1 MQCVNETDPSEPKAF
16 DPSEL
21 DLDLPPPPDAAPLE
35 TVSSAPAPLE
45 PVSAPPAPL
54 ESAPA
59 AAPSIGSS
67 AVRSASRE
75 LPLPAEPRPPLG
87 KAVLQERLI
96 DTVLN
101 MGASLSELVEDF
113 RSSDRFFKYKFAVL
127 VVWGVLFT
135 SSLTVA
141 CGQRGPTN
149 DIHAVLVRAG
159 DAAHPIYLVK
169 NDSSAPWQDV
179 EVLVNGAY
187 RATSASLEANGGSIT
202 LSPAVLYDE
211 AGNPAPSGLQV
222 TDIVVSVI
230 DPSETVTLLRSGEP
244 VK

>member
-1 MQCVNETDPSEPKAF
+1 MRCVSETDPSEPKAF

-35 TVSSAPAPLE
+35 TAHTAPAPLE
-45 PVSAPPAPL
+45 TASDQPQTAPPV
-54 ESAPA
+54 PA
-59 AAPSIGSS
+59 TR
-67 AVRSASRE
+67 VRSASRE
-75 LPLPAEPRPPLG
+75 TPLPAAPRPPVG
-87 KAVLQERLI
+87 KAVLQERLV
-96 DTVLN
+96 DTLLN
-101 MGASLSELVEDF
+101 SGATLSELVEDF

-159 DAAHPIYLVK
+159 EATHPIYLVK
-169 NDSSAPWQDV
+169 NDSSGPWQDV

-202 LSPAVLYDE
+202 LSPAILYDE
-211 AGNPAPSGLQV
+211 SGNLAPSSLMV

-230 DPSETVTLLRSGEP
+230 DPSETVVLLRAGEP
-244 VK
+244 VR